1 MALTLQKQTVNIAL
15 DQGCTF
21 EKVITAQNSASQNV
35 TISTGT
41 CASKMRQSYY
51 SSNNVT
57 VLTTAVA
64 GSNCT
69 ISLTA
74 TQTAALSPG
83 NYVYDIEYTQ
93 SGGTIVERVAEG
105 IIPVYGEATTWHN
118 RLLEQLLRII
128 VKENCDG
135 Q

>member
-41 CASKMRQSYY
+41 CAAKMRQSYY
-51 SSNNVT
+51 SSNNIT
-57 VLTTAVA
+57 TLTTAVT

-69 ISLTA
+69 ISLSA
-74 TQTAALSPG
+74 TQTASLSPG
-83 NYVYDIEYTQ
+83 NYVYDVEYTQ

-105 IIPVYGEATTWHN
+105 IITVYGEAT
-118 RLLEQLLRII
+118 
-128 VKENCDG
+128 K
-135 Q
+135 

>member
-41 CASKMRQSYY
+41 CAAKMRQSYY
-51 SSNNVT
+51 SSNNIT
-57 VLTTAVA
+57 ALTTAVA
-64 GSNCT
+64 GSNVT

-74 TQTAALSPG
+74 TQTAAVSPG
-83 NYVYDIEYTQ
+83 NYVYDVEYTQ
-93 SGGTIVERVAEG
+93 SDTTTIERVAEG
-105 IIPVYGEATTWHN
+105 IITISSEAT
-118 RLLEQLLRII
+118 
-128 VKENCDG
+128 K
-135 Q
+135 

>member
-1 MALTLQKQTVNIAL
+1 MALALQKQTVNFDI

-41 CASKMRQSYY
+41 CAAKMRQSYY
-51 SSNNVT
+51 SSNNIT
-57 VLTTAVA
+57 TLTTAVA

-69 ISLTA
+69 ISLSA
-74 TQTAALSPG
+74 TQTASLSPG
-83 NYVYDIEYTQ
+83 NYVYDVEYTQ

-105 IIPVYGEATTWHN
+105 IITVYGEAT
-118 RLLEQLLRII
+118 
-128 VKENCDG
+128 K
-135 Q
+135 

>member
-1 MALTLQKQTVNIAL
+1 MALTLQKQTVNIVL

-41 CASKMRQSYY
+41 CSSKMRQSYY
-51 SSNNVT
+51 SSNNIT
-57 VLTTAVA
+57 ALTTAVT

-74 TQTAALSPG
+74 TQTAAISPG
-83 NYVYDIEYTQ
+83 NYIYDVEYTQ
-93 SGGTIVERVAEG
+93 SDTTTVERVAEG
-105 IIPVYGEATTWHN
+105 IITVYGEAT
-118 RLLEQLLRII
+118 
-128 VKENCDG
+128 K
-135 Q
+135 

>member
-41 CASKMRQSYY
+41 CAAKMRQSYY
-51 SSNNVT
+51 SSNNIT
-57 VLTTAVA
+57 TLTTAVA

-74 TQTAALSPG
+74 TQTAAISPG

-93 SGGTIVERVAEG
+93 SDTTTVERVAEG
-105 IIPVYGEATTWHN
+105 IITISSEAT
-118 RLLEQLLRII
+118 
-128 VKENCDG
+128 K
-135 Q
+135 

>member
-1 MALTLQKQTVNIAL
+1 MALTLQKQTVNIVL

-41 CASKMRQSYY
+41 CSSKMRQSYY
-51 SSNNVT
+51 SSNNIT
-57 VLTTAVA
+57 ALTTAVT

-74 TQTAALSPG
+74 TQTAAISPG
-83 NYVYDIEYTQ
+83 NYVYDVEYTQ
-93 SGGTIVERVAEG
+93 SDTTTVERVAEG
-105 IIPVYGEATTWHN
+105 IITVYGEAT
-118 RLLEQLLRII
+118 
-128 VKENCDG
+128 K
-135 Q
+135 

>member
-41 CASKMRQSYY
+41 CSSKMRQSYY
-51 SSNNVT
+51 SSNNIT
-57 VLTTAVA
+57 TLTTAVA

-74 TQTAALSPG
+74 TQTAAISPG

-93 SGGTIVERVAEG
+93 SDTTTVERVAEG
-105 IIPVYGEATTWHN
+105 IITISSEAT
-118 RLLEQLLRII
+118 
-128 VKENCDG
+128 K
-135 Q
+135 

>member
-1 MALTLQKQTVNIAL
+1 MALTLQKQTVNISL

-51 SSNNVT
+51 SSNNIT
-57 VLTTAVA
+57 TLTTAVA

-69 ISLTA
+69 ISLSA
-74 TQTAALSPG
+74 TQTASLSPG
-83 NYVYDIEYTQ
+83 NYVYDVEYTQ

-105 IIPVYGEATTWHN
+105 IITVYGEAT
-118 RLLEQLLRII
+118 
-128 VKENCDG
+128 K
-135 Q
+135 